1 MDPDSRALW
10 TRIKQKEAAR
20 NVPDWYCFSPIDFPR
35 PIFLGCNNKR
45 QEQRRQDKF
54 SIRDA
59 FKHFLKIAISPEQ
72 HYNYSKWLSELKKP
86 DTMSMESFV
95 RRCKTL
101 RLYHSKMPHLDIT
114 KFSKFPDWNTSPFL
128 SRCCFRSIVWRNMPE
143 AWLHEYCD
151 RYPEVRPIKKFT
163 AEVNRSFRECDDV
176 NYPEDTISISSHTS
190 QFQKETLT
198 MHGILCFIEEKLKHQ
213 VTAARDR
220 NELR

>member
-1 MDPDSRALW
+1 
-10 TRIKQKEAAR
+10 
-20 NVPDWYCFSPIDFPR
+20 
-35 PIFLGCNNKR
+35 
-45 QEQRRQDKF
+45 
-54 SIRDA
+54 
-59 FKHFLKIAISPEQ
+59 
-72 HYNYSKWLSELKKP
+72 
-86 DTMSMESFV
+86 
-95 RRCKTL
+95 
-101 RLYHSKMPHLDIT
+101 
-114 KFSKFPDWNTSPFL
+114 
-128 SRCCFRSIVWRNMPE
+128 MPE